1 MQWDRYSRKRGSF
14 PHRHPCLLRSQ
25 LPLHL
30 PSVLFYSASKPTGNW
45 PETIRIWWFRKATP
59 QSLIY
64 PGILIRLIPSTG
76 FLFRTTRSMIL
87 WNPLPRNLL
96 ILSGQKSKC
105 PLSWSSTISGKR
117 IIWNLFSCSLPSGKE
132 FHIAKEDSSLTQLAN
147 TSVYKMLSAPSPT
160 LSLYTLNQDG
170 NLYFVRSIYNLTS
183 GNVMGTM
190 IVAVNEEKWSNSL
203 TRNLTDGWRIFL
215 FNDAFTLLS
224 GSPDV
229 TEPEIDALKS
239 SWQIRIGRN
248 WRQSLLLLKIILP
261 WPIRSIFWISQRRL
275 WHQKHSCVL
284 RYTMS
289 WALIFWSFSWFCWS
303 VCSIPL

>member
-117 IIWNLFSCSLPSGKE
+117 IIWNLFSCSPLPGKNS
-132 FHIAKEDSSLTQLAN
+132 ILQKKILLWPSLPTLRYTKCFPLPPQRSHFIHLTRTGTCILSAQFTTWQAEMSWGRWLLLSTRKN
-147 TSVYKMLSAPSPT
+147 GATAWPEIWPTDGGFSCLTMLS
-160 LSLYTLNQDG
+160 LC
-170 NLYFVRSIYNLTS
+170 
-183 GNVMGTM
+183 
-190 IVAVNEEKWSNSL
+190 
-203 TRNLTDGWRIFL
+203 
-215 FNDAFTLLS
+215 
-224 GSPDV
+224 SPDL
-229 TEPEIDALKS
+229 PMLQNLRLMPWNLP
-239 SWQIRIGRN
+239 WQIRIGRN